1 MMADKTLYIKKDRKI
16 FSSDIRSEFRKNF
29 DVRQKYKNL
38 FKKNI
43 PSVSFRKLLE
53 KGPNLYRS
61 FITSSA
67 PYNYFKLPG
76 EQNSYLVCYN
86 GGPKIYTYAEK
97 NKLNEELDKKDIIYG
112 EQKDCGCFSKIY
124 VPKLRRCLSNL
135 ENYRTNFNYFKAAR
149 PNTVKNEYFVNEG
162 INNNKVRNVFTPKPI
177 KIKNR
182 QFQNNSCFNKCII
195 CENDNYN
202 NYSTN
207 YSKKFRINF
216 ENNKDDSEQ
225 NKIIKRNS
233 YNNLIYSVSQRVD
246 RKFHKRQIFDNCKP
260 FLQELL

>member
-43 PSVSFRKLLE
+43 PSASFRKLLE

-135 ENYRTNFNYFKAAR
+135 ENYRTNFDYFKAAR
-149 PNTVKNEYFVNEG
+149 PNSG
-162 INNNKVRNVFTPKPI
+162 
-177 KIKNR
+177 
-182 QFQNNSCFNKCII
+182 FNKSII

-225 NKIIKRNS
+225 KKILKRNS